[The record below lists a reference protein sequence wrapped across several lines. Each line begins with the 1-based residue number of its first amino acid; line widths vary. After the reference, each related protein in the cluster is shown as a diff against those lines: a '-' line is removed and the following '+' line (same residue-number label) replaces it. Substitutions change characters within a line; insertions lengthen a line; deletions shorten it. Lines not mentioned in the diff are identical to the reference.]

1 MAKRKPTNE
10 HEPDFIDARN
20 AADALWTDFGLY
32 FRASMVWRSGRLLM
46 RAYAHDDPSLT
57 ASSKVYQ
64 TYKTFAEG
72 PGISTTKLAYLLA
85 LELYQACDIDRM
97 HAILHQETSV
107 TLADVP
113 EPPALKD

>member
-20 AADALWTDFGLY
+20 AADALWADFGLY
-32 FRASMVWRSGRLLM
+32 FRVSMVWRAGRLLV
-46 RAYAHDDPSLT
+46 RAYAHDDPALT
-57 ASSKVYQ
+57 ASSKVFQ

-72 PGISTTKLAYLLA
+72 AGTSTTKLAYLLA
-85 LELYQACDIDRM
+85 LELYQACDIERM
-97 HAILHQETSV
+97 HATRDPDTSM
-107 TLADVP
+107 TLAEVP